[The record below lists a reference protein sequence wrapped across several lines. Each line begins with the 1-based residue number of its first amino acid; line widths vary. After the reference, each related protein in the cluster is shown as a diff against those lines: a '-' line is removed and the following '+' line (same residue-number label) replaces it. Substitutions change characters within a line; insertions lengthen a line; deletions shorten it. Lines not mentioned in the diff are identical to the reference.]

1 MSGFRLRLNR
11 LRNIPYASSIQ
22 ESLPFESSFEVE
34 YRFSNLW
41 NWVVVQPI
49 VVNTIVIFLVNFP
62 DGDEEP
68 MALVYNKKDIWSDIE
83 KESTGLTEAIGAA
96 IEQYYSSRYLPWS
109 NSQKDGLLDGNWDN
123 HLLN

>member
-11 LRNIPYASSIQ
+11 LRNIPCASSIQ
-22 ESLPFESSFEVE
+22 ESLPSESSFEVE
-34 YRFSNLW
+34 YRFNDLW

-49 VVNTIVIFLVNFP
+49 VVNTIVIFLINFP
-62 DGDEEP
+62 DGDEDP

-96 IEQYYSSRYLPWS
+96 IEQYYSSRYLLWS
-109 NSQKDGLLDGNWDN
+109 NN
-123 HLLN
+123 